1 MVRHAGDGQTV
12 RYRGEQW
19 PLVWSGGEAD
29 GVRFAYFEPPTGATV
44 VEIAELT
51 DGMAG
56 MADVVRRAALE
67 WDGDDPI
74 RELSRTT
81 WPCS

>member
-1 MVRHAGDGQTV
+1 MV
-12 RYRGEQW
+12 
-19 PLVWSGGEAD
+19 
-29 GVRFAYFEPPTGATV
+29 VRFAYFEPPTGATV
-44 VEIAELT
+44 VEIAELA

-81 WPCS
+81 